1 MIKNILRRT
10 CFDCRIAE
18 IDPGDP
24 GCRTF
29 SNGDP
34 GYPPEPATAICT
46 DPLAGKMAEEYDDI
60 QHGINQAISRII
72 WENTD
77 DVIHNCKPGEGTKI
91 GYNLKAKMCRDLTT
105 YEDFAPYCP
114 MFHQR
119 MMICQSCKAEV
130 PASDIAICDKCEAK
144 YVAWEKEHQENLDFV
159 IWHEPYT
166 PEEMSEV
173 EEVLNNVDLGG
184 LEL

>member
-1 MIKNILRRT
+1 MKHT
-10 CFDCRIAE
+10 CFDCRNAE
-18 IDPGDP
+18 IDPGAP
-24 GCRTF
+24 GCHTF

-34 GYPPEPATAICT
+34 GYPPEPAVAMCM
-46 DPLAGKMAEEYDDI
+46 DPLAAKMAEEYDNI
-60 QHGINQAISRII
+60 QNEINRAIDKAI
-72 WENTD
+72 WKNTTELM
-77 DVIHNCKPGEGTKI
+77 NCKPGEGTTLGYQLKSKI
-91 GYNLKAKMCRDLTT
+91 CREWKAYD
-105 YEDFAPYCP
+105 DFAPYCP
-114 MFHQR
+114 MFIQR
-119 MMICQSCKAEV
+119 TMICHSCKKEV
-130 PASDIAICDKCEAK
+130 PVSDIAICDKCEAK